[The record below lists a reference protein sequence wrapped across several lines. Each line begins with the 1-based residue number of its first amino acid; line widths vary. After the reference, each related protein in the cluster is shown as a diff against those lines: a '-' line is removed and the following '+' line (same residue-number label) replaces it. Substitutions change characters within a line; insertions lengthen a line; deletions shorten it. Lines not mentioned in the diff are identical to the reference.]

1 MVQEARLLNAEYA
14 RRQMVEQQIRTYEV
28 HDPEV
33 LAVFAEMPRED
44 FVRPG
49 YEEFA
54 FSDTSLPIGHGQ
66 FMMTPTVEGRMLQSL
81 ELTRDDDVL
90 EIGTGTGFTAACMA
104 RLARSVVSVDIFPD
118 FIESARENLK
128 KTGIDNVRLATMDA
142 SKELPPER
150 FDAIAVTCSCPL
162 FDTRFYEA
170 LKPNGRL
177 FIIVGNPP
185 VMDAE
190 RIVRGGDDQ
199 PRVAKVFETN
209 VAPMIGAARPPAFQ
223 F

>member
-1 MVQEARLLNAEYA
+1 MNAEYA

-28 HDPEV
+28 SDPEV
-33 LAVFAEMPRED
+33 LAVFADVPRED

-49 YEEFA
+49 YHEFA
-54 FSDTSLPIGHGQ
+54 FSDTRLPIGHGQ
-66 FMMTPTVEGRMLQSL
+66 HMMTPTVEGRMLQALALSP
-81 ELTRDDDVL
+81 DDEVL

-104 RLARSVVSVDIFPD
+104 RLARSIVSVDIFPD
-118 FIESARENLK
+118 FIESAAGNLK
-128 KTGIDNVRLATMDA
+128 QSGTGNVSLFAMDA
-142 SKELPPER
+142 AKELPPGR

-170 LKPNGRL
+170 LKPEGRL
-177 FIIVGNPP
+177 FVIVGNAP

-190 RIVRGGDDQ
+190 LIVRGTDDQ
-199 PRVAKVFETN
+199 PRVTRLFETDET
-209 VAPMIGAARPPAFQ
+209 PMIGAAAPPAFQ

>member
-1 MVQEARLLNAEYA
+1 MNAEYA

-28 HDPEV
+28 SDPEV
-33 LAVFAEMPRED
+33 LAVFAEMPREE

-49 YEEFA
+49 YREFA
-54 FSDTSLPIGHGQ
+54 FSDTGLPIGHGQ

-81 ELTRDDDVL
+81 GLTRDDDVL

-118 FIESARENLK
+118 FTESAGENLK
-128 KTGIDNVRLATMDA
+128 KAGLDNVRLAAMDA

-150 FDAIAVTCSCPL
+150 FDAVAVTCSCPL

-170 LKPNGRL
+170 LKPTGRL
-177 FIIVGNPP
+177 FIIVGNSP
-185 VMDAE
+185 VMEAQL
-190 RIVRGGDDQ
+190 IVRGADDQ
-199 PRVAKVFETN
+199 PRVTKVFETD
-209 VAPMIGAARPPAFQ
+209 VVPMIGAPRPPAFQ